1 MTSSAKPIK
10 MILSTTTPIS
20 IYAPPTLP
28 PNPQLCPAQPQIESD
43 LASDYQIEEL
53 VKEPWGYKQ
62 LAMEVG
68 NSTEV
73 MKLRRQIIVKG
84 KKRGRE
90 NC

>member
-1 MTSSAKPIK
+1 MP
-10 MILSTTTPIS
+10 
-20 IYAPPTLP
+20 LP
-28 PNPQLCPAQPQIESD
+28 PSPQTPSSVQPSPKSESD

-68 NSTEV
+68 NSAEV